1 MRVYSFGSCDGFPD
15 RLEAPAFLIEEGKE
29 RILVDCPPHINL
41 LLREIGLS
49 PMDLTAIFITH
60 LHNDHVGGLI
70 DLIQLRMLCF
80 LNEDVMRNAG
90 YFTKIAAERL
100 PIFVPLDDGDG
111 WLDSLKRLIN
121 LNCPW
126 QKGWCEH
133 HKLFTTCFSTE
144 GMRLNGVA
152 VSWRKTKHHPLCF
165 GYKFGDEVAI
175 SGDTM
180 LDEEHLEWMRSAKL
194 KFHELGY
201 GGAHTKFDEAEKV
214 KAALGEETLFYH
226 VPFPVQPMMLAK
238 GYRLA
243 GKRWHEVVS
252 RSPRFDTGFIK

>member
-15 RLEAPAFLIEEGKE
+15 KLEAPAFLIEEGKE

-80 LNEDVMRNAG
+80 LNWEVMKGVG
-90 YFTKIAAERL
+90 YFSEVAVKRL
-100 PIFVPLDDGDG
+100 PIFLPDDCRG
-111 WLDSLKRLIN
+111 WLDGLAKLIE

-126 QKGWCEH
+126 PTSWREH
-133 HKLFTTCFSTE
+133 HGFFTAGASRTVMAGKVT
-144 GMRLNGVA
+144 
-152 VSWRKTKHHPLCF
+152 VSARITQHSPICF
-165 GYKFGDEVAI
+165 GYMFDDKIAI

-180 LDEEHLEWMRSAKL
+180 FDEAHLEWMKPAKL

-201 GGAHTKFDEAEKV
+201 GGAHTKFDELEKV
-214 KAALGEETLFYH
+214 QAALGDETYFYH
-226 VPFPVQPMMLAK
+226 VPFPVQPMILAK

-243 GKRWHEVVS
+243 EKGWHEI
-252 RSPRFDTGFIK
+252 RK